1 MKNLTIT
8 IYLILAVI
16 LGGMGTSW
24 GGDVDKGLAAYE
36 SGDFATAL
44 QEWVPL
50 AEQGDAGA
58 QFMLGAMYEKGDG
71 VPQDSQISVK
81 WYTLAAEQGH
91 HPAQTNLG
99 TMYRKGD
106 GVPQDYEIAVKWY
119 TLAAEQGNAAAQTLL
134 GFMYAVGHGVIQ
146 NNVHAHMW
154 WSIAAT
160 NGYEEAG
167 GLRDKVAKEMT
178 LDQIEKSQELA
189 LDCVLKEYKGC

>member
-44 QEWVPL
+44 QESVPL
-50 AEQGDAGA
+50 AEQGEAGA

-71 VPQDSQISVK
+71 VPQDSQIS
-81 WYTLAAEQGH
+81 
-91 HPAQTNLG
+91 
-99 TMYRKGD
+99 
-106 GVPQDYEIAVKWY
+106 VKWY